1 MCGRYTL
8 TADPEAIIARYG
20 MQPPSLEGTRRYNVA
35 PTEPILAVVREKAE
49 EEPALKLLR
58 WGLVP
63 GWAEDLKIGAKMIN
77 ARVETVREKPS
88 FRRYVEK
95 ATGRCLILADGFY
108 EWQKPEDK
116 RRPRQPFRFT
126 VDGGGLFA
134 FAGLW
139 ARSKIDEE
147 WIHSAT
153 IITTEANP
161 LVARIH
167 DRMPVIL
174 PDREAEEA
182 WLAPGV
188 SAEEAL
194 ELCVPLDPGR
204 MSAEPVSLRV
214 NKIDPD
220 TEGPELLIPD
230 PPEEIEQTPTLF

>member
-8 TADPEAIIARYG
+8 TADPEAIIARFG
-20 MQPPSLEGTRRYNVA
+20 MQPLSLEGLHRYNVA

-49 EEPALKLLR
+49 EDPALKLLR
-58 WGLVP
+58 WGLIP
-63 GWAEDLKIGAKMIN
+63 GWSDDPKIGARMIN
-77 ARVETVREKPS
+77 ARVETVMEKPS

-95 ATGRCLILADGFY
+95 VTGRCLILADGFY

-116 RRPRQPFRFT
+116 RLPRQPFRFT
-126 VDGGGLFA
+126 VDGGEPFA

-139 ARSKIDEE
+139 ARSKIGEE

-153 IITTEANP
+153 IITTNANP

-174 PDREAEEA
+174 PDAEAETA

-194 ELCVPLDPGR
+194 ALCVPLDPNR
-204 MSAEPVSLRV
+204 MSAAPVSVRV

-220 TEGPELLIPD
+220 AEGPDLLVAD
-230 PPEEIEQTPTLF
+230 PPEENEQELSLF